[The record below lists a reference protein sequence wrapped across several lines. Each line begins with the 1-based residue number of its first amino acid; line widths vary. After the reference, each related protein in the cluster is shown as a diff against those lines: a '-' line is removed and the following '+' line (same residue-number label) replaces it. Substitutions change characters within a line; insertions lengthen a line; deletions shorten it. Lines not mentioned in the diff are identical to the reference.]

1 MIGNMD
7 EQRIKKGRM
16 SGLEN
21 VSKRKVGTLGRRLSQ
36 EVRLSRHKVQQSNQR
51 RGQTGHPQKASM
63 ERKGRLG
70 PEDNTTSAKE
80 GMDPVYIHY
89 QSAASSESTGHGSWA
104 GEITTLRTRVRSRS
118 RNLSSVKKWL
128 ALA

>member
-51 RGQTGHPQKASM
+51 RGQTGHPQRASM

-80 GMDPVYIHY
+80 GM
-89 QSAASSESTGHGSWA
+89 ESCLHPLPECSL
-104 GEITTLRTRVRSRS
+104 LREHWTWKLGR
-118 RNLSSVKKWL
+118 RNSHIKN
-128 ALA
+128 

>member
-63 ERKGRLG
+63 ERKGR
-70 PEDNTTSAKE
+70 TT
-80 GMDPVYIHY
+80 PHQPRRVWIL
-89 QSAASSESTGHGSWA
+89 STS
-104 GEITTLRTRVRSRS
+104 TTRVQPPQR
-118 RNLSSVKKWL
+118 
-128 ALA
+128 ALDMEAGQEK